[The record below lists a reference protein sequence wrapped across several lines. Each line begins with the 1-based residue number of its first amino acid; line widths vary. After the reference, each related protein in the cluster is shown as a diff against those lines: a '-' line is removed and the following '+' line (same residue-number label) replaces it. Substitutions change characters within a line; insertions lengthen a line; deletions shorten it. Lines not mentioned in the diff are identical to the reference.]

1 MAFSR
6 LSQVAWVTETVN
18 LDVILEP
25 KSPAAQGWWKEE
37 YFLTRD
43 AAHAQAGSSSCCSSH
58 FAKGIDFLIARP
70 NPLPDLRSYWFEAV
84 VG

>member
-1 MAFSR
+1 M
-6 LSQVAWVTETVN
+6 N

-58 FAKGIDFLIARP
+58 FAKGDRLSDSQAKSFAGSAIIL
-70 NPLPDLRSYWFEAV
+70 V
-84 VG
+84 